1 MIRKIHDRFVRGWL
15 ERGSDGQLLI
25 LQFHKIPHD
34 IDPLLPDEIS
44 GAEFDRAMEAYSKWF
59 NFLPLDEA
67 VARLKSKDLPK
78 RAAAITFDDGYAD
91 WFDHTIPALEKLSIP
106 ATFFI
111 TTEQLENGLPLW
123 HERIARALK
132 AVALE
137 RLPGDFDW
145 GLSAIGETTPA
156 LGQAIRIVQERLKY
170 LDLDT
175 REQRIAE
182 LESLAE
188 KLEPFRQFT
197 AADVISIRQRG
208 FQIGAHSVRHPILCQ
223 CTLAEAQ
230 REIVGSKEA
239 LESILHEPVK
249 MFAYP
254 NGLPGVDFLADHL
267 KLVRDAGFDLA
278 LSTAKG
284 IARPNSDIFQ
294 LPRYTPW
301 ARSRWRS
308 AFQLI
313 KNMNS
318 STQGI

>member
-1 MIRKIHDRFVRGWL
+1 MINRIQDDLVKRWL

-34 IDPLLPDEIS
+34 IDPLLPDEIF

-59 NFLPLDEA
+59 NFLPLDDA
-67 VARLKSKDLPK
+67 VVRLKTKGLPK

-91 WFDHTIPALEKLSIP
+91 WFDHTVPVLERLSIP

-132 AVALE
+132 TAPLDK
-137 RLPGDFDW
+137 LPGDFDW
-145 GLSAIGETTPA
+145 GLSAIGSTELL
-156 LGQAIRIVQERLKY
+156 LGRAIRIVQERLKY
-170 LDLDT
+170 LDLES
-175 REQRIAE
+175 REKRVEQ
-182 LESLAE
+182 LESLAQ

-197 AADVISIRQRG
+197 AADVISLRQRG
-208 FQIGAHSVRHPILCQ
+208 FQIGAHSVRHPILCK
-223 CTLAEAQ
+223 CTLADAQ
-230 REIVGSKEA
+230 KEIFGSKEA
-239 LESILHEPVK
+239 LESILREPVK

-254 NGLPGVDFLADHL
+254 NGLPGVDFLPDHS

-284 IARPNSDIFQ
+284 IARPSSDIFQ

-318 STQGI
+318 NTQGI